1 MSGRMSVKC
10 CPVPGAVNEDRLT
23 ARQAGARFQ
32 NMGHREDSQ
41 GFLQEE
47 NRSTTKKKE
56 KKRKKR
62 KKLHYATS
70 EEASQFQPV

>member
-47 NRSTTKKKE
+47 NRSTTNKQESEME
-56 KKRKKR
+56 KGFRK
-62 KKLHYATS
+62 
-70 EEASQFQPV
+70 SQV